1 MNFVNRISLIVTPKP
16 LMHQWVADVAADEAP
31 TLEEMT
37 AESSC
42 YLLDE
47 PQEDCDIAELTAT
60 LIEQNFLK
68 IWQNELSVW
77 DEYLDNVPNDMSQTQ
92 FNQWFDVKL
101 SGLTFDLANEPLL
114 VAKVD

>member
-1 MNFVNRISLIVTPKP
+1 MNFVNRISLIVTPTP
-16 LMHQWVADVAADEAP
+16 LMHQWVVDVAADEAP

-47 PQEDCDIAELTAT
+47 PQEDCDIAALTAT

-68 IWQNELSVW
+68 IWRNELAVW
-77 DEYLDNVPNDMSQTQ
+77 DEYLDNAPNDMNQAQ
-92 FNQWFDVKL
+92 FSQWFNVTL
-101 SGLTFDLANEPLL
+101 SGLTFDLAQQPLL
-114 VAKVD
+114 VANVD

>member
-16 LMHQWVADVAADEAP
+16 LMHQWVVDVAADEAP
-31 TLEEMT
+31 TLEEMA

-42 YLLDE
+42 YLLEE

-60 LIEQNFLK
+60 LIEQNFLE
-68 IWQNELSVW
+68 IWQNELAVW
-77 DEYLDNVPNDMSQTQ
+77 DEYLDNVPSDMSQAQ
-92 FNQWFDVKL
+92 FSLWFDVKL
-101 SGLTFDLANEPLL
+101 SGLTFDLAKEPLL